1 MTLFDLLFLASVL
14 FLLLSLFTIIVSA
27 VRRRRDILRRW
38 AKFLALYFAIY
49 AVVLLSTSLL
59 SPRRIYSSGERRCW
73 DDWCVTALRVT
84 PASTIAPLPCSAA
97 PDARIWLAEVEVS
110 SDAKRI
116 RQRAPDARAEL
127 EDQQGARYSPCGAPL
142 APEVA
147 APAHGAALWHELSA
161 PLGPGDSF
169 SVLLPFALPANRQPA
184 GIVMHHGDG
193 FPGLVIIGGD
203 SSFLHQRSLQPFATR
218 QQ

>member
-1 MTLFDLLFLASVL
+1 MTLFDLLFLASLL
-14 FLLLSLFTIIVSA
+14 FFLVSLFTIGVSA
-27 VRRRRDILRRW
+27 LRRRSAALRRW
-38 AKFLALYFAIY
+38 AKVLALYVAAY
-49 AVVLLSTSLL
+49 AAVLLLTSLF
-59 SPRRIYSSGERRCW
+59 SPRRIYPPGQRRCY
-73 DDWCVTALRVT
+73 DDWCVTPLGVT
-84 PASTIAPLPCSAA
+84 PASKSAPLPCSAA
-97 PDARIWLAEVEVS
+97 PDARIWLVEIEVS
-110 SDAKRI
+110 SVAKRV
-116 RQRAPDARAEL
+116 RQRALDARAEL

-147 APAHGAALWHELSA
+147 APAHGAALWHELSD

-169 SVLLPFALPANRQPA
+169 SVHLPFALPADRQPA

-203 SSFLHQRSLQPFATR
+203 SSFLHQRPLQPFATR